1 MLTQAMSRT
10 YVAGLLESKE
20 HLKVGAGPHLC
31 KAGLSRTWLCDEVRS
46 ELWERKIEKYDTS
59 WWRTL

>member
-20 HLKVGAGPHLC
+20 HLTVDGGQHLC
-31 KAGLSRTWLCDEVRS
+31 KAGLSRAWLCDWMPWKT
-46 ELWERKIEKYDTS
+46 WERKVEQS
-59 WWRTL
+59 V